1 MRVREGEG
9 RGWGGWLSLEVL
21 EALICVHERQPR
33 WRRYLVRAC
42 GFVWGGLGVKLTRR
56 RRGL

>member
-33 WRRYLVRAC
+33 YLVRAC